1 MDIEDASV
9 FWERIKRLIKKKNLS
24 QPELAKICG
33 ISVRTLQG
41 WIFRNVFPTVVDSY
55 YIARALDV
63 TVEYLVTGK
72 TRQEQQLEHRLKSIQ
87 SLLDQAR
94 EKLDKVVEG

>member
-24 QPELAKICG
+24 QSKLSKICG
-33 ISVRTLQG
+33 VSVRTLQG
-41 WIFRNVFPTVVDSY
+41 WIFRNVFPTVIDSY
-55 YIARALDV
+55 YIARTLDV
-63 TVEYLVTGK
+63 TVEYLITGK
-72 TRQEQQLEHRLKSIQ
+72 TRQEQKLERQLKSVQ

-94 EKLDKVVEG
+94 AKLDTIE

>member
-9 FWERIKRLIKKKNLS
+9 FWERIKRLIKKKNLN
-24 QPELAKICG
+24 QPKLAEACG
-33 ISVRTLQG
+33 IPVRTLQG

-72 TRQEQQLEHRLKSIQ
+72 TRQEQKLEHRLKSVQ
-87 SLLDQAR
+87 TLLDQAR
-94 EKLDKVVEG
+94 AKLDTIE